1 MRPFGGLLLCRLLC
15 IEERAECVDMTGVRS
30 DHANR
35 RISRKGSAS
44 ISGCS
49 SSTGRGLVDT
59 FARRWGTSCLQG
71 GYDFAGRAK
80 GLLLELESISECL
93 RQLTSKSS
101 SSQSQAVESWML
113 VRYRQCVR

>member
-44 ISGCS
+44 ISGRS
-49 SSTGRGLVDT
+49 SSTGRGLIDT
-59 FARRWGTSCLQG
+59 CARRWGASCPQQGYEFANQAMELLQ
-71 GYDFAGRAK
+71 
-80 GLLLELESISECL
+80 EL
-93 RQLTSKSS
+93 
-101 SSQSQAVESWML
+101 
-113 VRYRQCVR
+113 